1 MTSDALSME
10 FFQVN
15 FFEAGC
21 NYQFQHLVVISFG
34 CTGNKKVQMSKLTLY
49 P

>member
-1 MTSDALSME
+1 ME

-21 NYQFQHLVVISFG
+21 NYQFQHLVVLVSVALE
-34 CTGNKKVQMSKLTLY
+34 NKKVQMSKLTLY